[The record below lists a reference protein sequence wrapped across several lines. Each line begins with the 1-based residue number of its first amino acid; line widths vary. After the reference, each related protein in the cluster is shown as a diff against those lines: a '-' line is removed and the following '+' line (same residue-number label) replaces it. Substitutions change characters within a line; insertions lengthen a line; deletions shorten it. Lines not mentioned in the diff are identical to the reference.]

1 MAKYTKAITASV
13 MASMLMMPHAMA
25 ADGTLAAGKPAG
37 VKSAQGKYGPGHW
50 IVPAIGVIGIVGG
63 IALSVGGKP
72 TNNLCGTQ
80 ATCAATVTAT
90 SNTSAR

>member
-37 VKSAQGKYGPGHW
+37 VKSAQKYGPGHW
-50 IVPAIGVIGIVGG
+50 LVPAIGIGG
-63 IALSVGGKP
+63 IAVGVALSVGGKP
-72 TNNLCGTQ
+72 TNNLCGSQ
-80 ATCAATVTAT
+80 VGCSANVAASTAT
-90 SNTSAR
+90 SAR